1 MDVGVGIG
9 GGEPIGSSQKLVAQ
23 KALDGAHQSG
33 ADGMGMNPWDQFP
46 LVGQLPQDAIYE
58 AHKLQES
65 GHQNDKLAVIANPA
79 ALQQKQKATDTH
91 LAANDEQLKQ
101 LSQEAKD
108 ALKRAE
114 DAGVL
119 AKLAKGKVA
128 FQQTF
133 NEDRVRFKIGKY
145 DLDKKAQAALD
156 EFAGKVKGLNEQY
169 YVEIQGHTDDTGGK
183 KGNDELGQRRAD
195 EVRRYLSRSAS
206 LPLNRMSTISYGD
219 TLPVSSNKT
228 KKGRAEN
235 RRVVLVVLE

>member
-1 MDVGVGIG
+1 MKFTKIVSLTAVTLALGACASNKDVDRKIA
-9 GGEPIGSSQKLVAQ
+9 EAQAQSSKKIDSVETQVE
-23 KALDGAHQSG
+23 D
-33 ADGMGMNPWDQFP
+33 
-46 LVGQLPQDAIYE
+46 
-58 AHKLQES
+58 
-65 GHQNDKLAVIANPA
+65 
-79 ALQQKQKATDTH
+79 LQQKQKATDTH
-91 LAANDEQLKQ
+91 LAKNDEQIAT

-228 KKGRAEN
+228 RKGRAEN

>member
-1 MDVGVGIG
+1 MKFTKVVSLTAMALALGACASNKDVDRKIA
-9 GGEPIGSSQKLVAQ
+9 EAQAQSSK
-23 KALDGAHQSG
+23 K
-33 ADGMGMNPWDQFP
+33 
-46 LVGQLPQDAIYE
+46 I
-58 AHKLQES
+58 ES
-65 GHQNDKLAVIANPA
+65 VETQVED
-79 ALQQKQKATDTH
+79 LQQKQKATDTH
-91 LAANDEQLKQ
+91 LAQTDTQIAQ

-108 ALKRAE
+108 ALKRAD

-156 EFAGKVKGLNEQY
+156 EFAGKVKALNEQY
-169 YVEIQGHTDDTGGK
+169 YIEIQGHTDDTGGK
-183 KGNDELGQRRAD
+183 KSNDELGQRRAD

-228 KKGRAEN
+228 RKGRAEN